1 PHGGAPTKPV
11 GAVAADAPAT
21 GAATTHGFG
30 LTMTLASRT
39 VTQTEVVQARVEA
52 DHACWAARGATISSV
67 GVSPSGD
74 IVVITVVTKDL
85 AVIMQQMG
93 VRDGGGIRV
102 SPADSLPEPVSRQS
116 DFSPWVAGDR
126 YVSS

>member
-1 PHGGAPTKPV
+1 
-11 GAVAADAPAT
+11 
-21 GAATTHGFG
+21 
-30 LTMTLASRT
+30 M
-39 VTQTEVVQARVEA
+39 
-52 DHACWAARGATISSV
+52 
-67 GVSPSGD
+67 
-74 IVVITVVTKDL
+74 ITVVTKDL